1 MKLRQY
7 VSPFSL
13 TILQLTS
20 SVYSHATHDLSVDV
34 VDGKAARDSDSEYK
48 QAFKSTFAATLQ
60 AKATPAVVV
69 GTQDAPVDGKD
80 GRPHEGPFVET
91 AAERDRKKA
100 KESGK
105 EEAPMTSKKPAPKA
119 TPKGALHTEGW
130 DSALPE
136 SNDGVMDDPNR
147 TGPKEGTRGTEGG
160 ISEKNR
166 ERKAQT
172 GQDGIKSEKTPEK
185 PKEAPPLPHSE
196 QEKLVPKEGKESY
209 DSDKAPTKESAEKF
223 GGSEKEIGGLEVFEI
238 HPVIVLLCAL
248 GNLFY
253 RNRTTYL
260 RSPMTSRTQYL
271 PAYRKKIISR
281 YPNLPRRSSTLPS
294 LSQPL

>member
-1 MKLRQY
+1 MRLRQY
-7 VSPFSL
+7 GFPFSL
-13 TILQLTS
+13 TIIQLNS
-20 SVYSHATHDLSVDV
+20 FVYSHASHGRSVDV
-34 VDGKAARDSDSEYK
+34 VDGKAARGSDYESN
-48 QAFKSTFAATLQ
+48 QAFKPTFVASLQ
-60 AKATPAVVV
+60 AKATPAIVV

-100 KESGK
+100 KESGE

-119 TPKGALHTEGW
+119 TPKGASYTKGW

-147 TGPKEGTRGTEGG
+147 IGPKEGTRGTEGG

-166 ERKAQT
+166 ERKAQA

-196 QEKLVPKEGKESY
+196 QEKLVSKEGKESY

-223 GGSEKEIGGLEVFEI
+223 AVSEKEIGGLEVFQP
-238 HPVIVLLCAL
+238 HPVIILLCA
-248 GNLFY
+248 
-253 RNRTTYL
+253 
-260 RSPMTSRTQYL
+260 
-271 PAYRKKIISR
+271 
-281 YPNLPRRSSTLPS
+281 
-294 LSQPL
+294 